1 MEGAAKIRPLT
12 WRELAIPFTVFL
24 FFYTLTI
31 SRVPSAVTD
40 SISYIVQIES
50 GKMLFHPH
58 HLLFN
63 RFARSWVLMWRL
75 AGVRTDTAI
84 LVAQLNVLFGV
95 LGLSVFYSLLRR
107 RLGCDPFTAL
117 LGTCL
122 PAFSWAFWYYSVS
135 VEVYIIPLFL
145 LLLSFSLLTGEH
157 TDARTFALVGFLNGV
172 AVVFAEMSVLFATVV
187 FLSAWLNYRRR
198 GSSLAR
204 SLASYIL
211 AAVPTAAIPYALVL
225 LRLRKIAPGDDA
237 WSWLTLYAHYPRY
250 WSSLAVSSVT
260 KATIG
265 LGQAFVGSHFLFA
278 LPRARFEI
286 GRLLPD
292 YYLADKAFLVRN
304 LGTAPAYFLV
314 VLVVAA
320 SLLVGITLVR
330 RLRYWRF
337 LSLRQQEFIYLLAV
351 WFVTY
356 GAFTFF
362 YTAVNAKFWI
372 APTVC
377 FWLVFEMFLLRARVN
392 PEKSGGHWTK
402 VILGG
407 ALVVTLWVNYMGSIR
422 FTRDEANDYYRFRVE
437 PLVAL
442 SRPGDLIIVGTEW
455 KYESYLR
462 NYGRPRSLSLTSFCE
477 TGDIAPDSV
486 GRVQSIIE
494 DDLAKGARVVV
505 SEEALE
511 PEVTTRR
518 ICPQISRFHLLWD
531 RYRERWNIRGSQTNV
546 VYLLEGS
553 ESNQLGLGGD
563 VKRERSY

>member
-24 FFYTLTI
+24 LFYTLTI

-40 SISYIVQIES
+40 SISYIVQIDS
-50 GKMLFHPH
+50 GKHLFHPH

-63 RFARSWVLMWRL
+63 QFARSWVLLWRL
-75 AGVRTDTAI
+75 AGVHTDTAI
-84 LVAQLNVLFGV
+84 LVAQLNAIFGA
-95 LGLSVFYSLLRR
+95 LGLCVFYSLLRR
-107 RLGCDPFTAL
+107 RFGCDSLTAL

-122 PAFSWAFWYYSVS
+122 PAFSWAFWYYSGC

-145 LLLSFSLLTGEH
+145 LLLSFSLLTGEQV
-157 TDARTFALVGFLNGV
+157 DARTFALVGFLNGV

-187 FLSAWLNYRRR
+187 FLSAWFNYRRR
-198 GSSLAR
+198 GGSLAR
-204 SLASYIL
+204 SLASYVL
-211 AAVPTAAIPYALVL
+211 LAVPTAAIPYALVL
-225 LRLRKIAPGDDA
+225 LRVRKATAGNEA

-286 GRLLPD
+286 GKLLPD

-304 LGTAPAYFLV
+304 LGTAVAYLLV

-320 SLLVGITLVR
+320 LLLVVLTLVG
-330 RLRYWRF
+330 RLRYWRL
-337 LSLRQQEFIYLLAV
+337 LSPRQQEVVYLLAV

-356 GAFTFF
+356 GSFTFF

-377 FWLVFEMFLLRARVN
+377 FWLVFEMFLLKARVN
-392 PEKSGGHWTK
+392 PEKSRQWNK

-422 FTRDEANDYYRFRVE
+422 FTRDEANDYYRFRVK
-437 PLVAL
+437 PLVEL

-455 KYESYLR
+455 KYESYLLD
-462 NYGRPRSLSLTSFCE
+462 YGRPRVLSLTSFCE
-477 TGDIAPDSV
+477 TGDVTLDSV
-486 GRVQSIIE
+486 GRVQSII
-494 DDLAKGARVVV
+494 DQDLAKGARVVV
-505 SEEALE
+505 SGEALE

-518 ICPQISRFHLLWD
+518 LCPQISMFHLLWD
-531 RYRERWNIRGSQTNV
+531 RYRERWNIRGSQTNAI
-546 VYLLEGS
+546 YLLEGS
-553 ESNQLGLGGD
+553 ESNQLGLGSD
-563 VKRERSY
+563 AKRDSSY